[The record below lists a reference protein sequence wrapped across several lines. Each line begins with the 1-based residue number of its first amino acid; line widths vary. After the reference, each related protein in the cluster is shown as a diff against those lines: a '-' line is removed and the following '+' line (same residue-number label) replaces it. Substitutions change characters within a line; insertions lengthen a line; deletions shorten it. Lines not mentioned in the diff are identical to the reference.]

1 MEKIKFSDLL
11 SINMHSLKTIKA
23 SLILFLLFINAIYAE
38 SKIEHKIAVIVNEEL
53 ITSYDIIQRMKLSA
67 ILQGIN
73 INENNNQL
81 LINNTVDELIHE
93 KLKKEKIKE
102 YEITFTEKEYLEF
115 ETNFL
120 LRLNFDKTSLKNL
133 LITNNINFME
143 LENLLANELSWNNLI
158 NALYVRLTSVSDMEV
173 DEIISKNPNISIEQ
187 AKNLVI
193 QRQLD
198 LKSSKLMRDMIN
210 EATIDYK

>member
-1 MEKIKFSDLL
+1 
-11 SINMHSLKTIKA
+11 
-23 SLILFLLFINAIYAE
+23 
-38 SKIEHKIAVIVNEEL
+38 
-53 ITSYDIIQRMKLSA
+53 
-67 ILQGIN
+67 
-73 INENNNQL
+73 
-81 LINNTVDELIHE
+81 
-93 KLKKEKIKE
+93 
-102 YEITFTEKEYLEF
+102 
-115 ETNFL
+115 
-120 LRLNFDKTSLKNL
+120 
-133 LITNNINFME
+133 ME

>member
-1 MEKIKFSDLL
+1 
-11 SINMHSLKTIKA
+11 MHSLKIIKA

-133 LITNNINFME
+133 LITNNINFVE